1 MAKPGPTRRVA
12 LVEALADR
20 FPELDD
26 PAAAVAAG
34 RVRVDGRPALNPRGR
49 VAARSSITVDPLPT
63 LRGAAKLTAALDG
76 LDVVVRG
83 RVAIDAG
90 AAAGGFTSVLLDRG
104 AARVY
109 AVDAGHGQ
117 LRGSL
122 RQDARVVNLERTNLG
137 ELTEAL
143 VPDAVDVVTL
153 DLSYLSVTAAVRE
166 LDRIRL
172 AGGADLVALVKP
184 MFELALD
191 RPPTDTERL
200 EAALAAARLGI
211 AAAGWH
217 VVGDMESPAR
227 GARGAVE
234 YFVHARR

>member
-1 MAKPGPTRRVA
+1 
-12 LVEALADR
+12 
-20 FPELDD
+20 
-26 PAAAVAAG
+26 
-34 RVRVDGRPALNPRGR
+34 
-49 VAARSSITVDPLPT
+49 
-63 LRGAAKLTAALDG
+63 
-76 LDVVVRG
+76 
-83 RVAIDAG
+83 
-90 AAAGGFTSVLLDRG
+90 
-104 AARVY
+104 
-109 AVDAGHGQ
+109 
-117 LRGSL
+117 L